1 MLLFYCI
8 LLIPFELE
16 ILGTTVPFPGW
27 IKAVIG
33 LSLPVMASMSGTVSR
48 ILVSAGDA
56 VVAGQPLIT
65 LS

>member
-1 MLLFYCI
+1 MGGVVAAI
-8 LLIPFELE
+8 LVKDGQAVTEGERIVE
-16 ILGTTVPFPGW
+16 IEAMKMKV
-27 IKAVIG
+27 
-33 LSLPVMASMSGTVSR
+33 PVMASMSGTVSR